1 MTMLFGVLA
10 VGVLYALLGAVALKS
25 ACRGHCDS
33 CSGSCPLM
41 ESDHARN

>member
-10 VGVLYALLGAVALKS
+10 VGVLFALFGAMALKR

-41 ESDHARN
+41 ESEHAHN